1 MLQTQSRI
9 YWKGK
14 TFNQVVAGIKLNK
27 RTVSGVINYFSPMP
41 IKHYRKEIA
50 SQDFSSGSSRR
61 NLSVDAFFYQPGG
74 TITVAN
80 DNTSVVTIDNKGGK
94 GCNVLDIH
102 LTMNS
107 SDRPC
112 LGGTYQSS
120 LLDPAKN
127 ARARVRSAGM
137 IKKKFVAGTNNDTYY
152 TDTTQYLKSRSRT
165 FDQNQFHHI
174 QYGDPSVVPGTGQ
187 SMQNIYSTGAINH
200 CQQYQISAAKANNV
214 FSYQWWFNTTTQP
227 QYYTVTIP
235 DGFYDIG
242 SLNNAIYNTIIAN
255 GHYLVETATS
265 NRIMPFKF
273 VFDNLS
279 NRVQLQILA
288 IGQTNFPSAK
298 YSIGGGS
305 WSIPTYAVVPV
316 VDIPAT
322 FTATVGMNVAKYPSS
337 ELSGYQNNVLQGT
350 GVSAPQNNI
359 YASSTIESFQG
370 TNAPGISTSY
380 VPVYYKPSNSK
391 FGVQGSVD
399 SGERVT
405 RLKYDTVTRNGSSY
419 SAPFGR
425 QTANAL
431 AYGTPGPGYTVKD
444 KIGYPLPKT
453 PVFPKTGGMVEC
465 TNYSARGG

>member
-1 MLQTQSRI
+1 MPTQRI
-9 YWKGK
+9 FWKGK
-14 TFNQVVAGIKLNK
+14 TFNQVVAGIKMNQ
-27 RTVSGVINYFSPMP
+27 RTVSGTHNFFAPMP

-50 SQDFSSGSSRR
+50 SQDLSSLKSRR

-80 DNTSVVTIDNKGGK
+80 DNTTVVATDNAGGV

-112 LGGTYQSS
+112 LGGTYKTS

-137 IKKKFVAGTNNDTYY
+137 IRKKFVSGTNNDTYY

-174 QYGDPSVVPGTGQ
+174 QYGDASVIPGTNQ
-187 SMQNIYSTGAINH
+187 SMKNIYSSGTVSH
-200 CQQYQISAAKANNV
+200 CQQYYISTTSGNNV
-214 FSYQWWFNTTTQP
+214 FTYQWWYNTTTQP
-227 QYYTVTIP
+227 TYFTVTVP
-235 DGFYDIG
+235 DGYYEIG
-242 SLNNAIYNTIIAN
+242 SLNNAIFNILISN
-255 GHYLVETATS
+255 GHYIVETATS
-265 NRIMPFKF
+265 NKVMPFKF

-279 NRVQLQILA
+279 NRIQLQILA
-288 IGQTNFPSAK
+288 IGQTNFPSAR
-298 YSIGGGS
+298 YSPGS
-305 WSIPTYAVVPV
+305 ASWTIPTYAVVPV
-316 VDIPAT
+316 VNIPAT
-322 FTATVGMNVAKYPSS
+322 FSATIGFDVAKYPLE

-350 GVSAPQNNI
+350 GVSSPSGNTYVN
-359 YASSTIESFQG
+359 STILSYQG
-370 TNAPGISTSY
+370 TSAPGVSTRY

-399 SGERVT
+399 AGERIA
-405 RLKYDTVTRNGSSY
+405 RLKFDTITKAGASY

-431 AYGTPGPGYTVKD
+431 AYGTPGPGYTIKD
-444 KIGYPLPKT
+444 KIGYPIPKVPIVT
-453 PVFPKTGGMVEC
+453 KQGVYLTCPD
-465 TNYSARGG
+465 YSTRGG